1 MLTIPAQAHE
11 ATIVQMFTMLDTVF
25 FTLQTSM
32 PGNLFAGRVFK
43 FLHQR
48 VNKIVRNNAGWQ
60 VCLYLHP
67 LSRSHLEM
75 IASGTQS
82 FTVTQDEAKT
92 ILQQAPKN
100 CRLLGE
106 RLHRISLRA
115 NLSPEEKADEE
126 ADLRRANADADNEDS
141 EADEYE
147 SPETAPPTGK
157 DIQY

>member
-1 MLTIPAQAHE
+1 
-11 ATIVQMFTMLDTVF
+11 
-25 FTLQTSM
+25 
-32 PGNLFAGRVFK
+32 
-43 FLHQR
+43 
-48 VNKIVRNNAGWQ
+48 
-60 VCLYLHP
+60 
-67 LSRSHLEM
+67 M

-126 ADLRRANADADNEDS
+126 ADLRSANADADNEDS
-141 EADEYE
+141 EADEYD
-147 SPETAPPTGK
+147 SPATAPPTGK